1 MSEGETADSRS
12 TGTAS
17 GGHVVPFPRAVPPQV
32 SFHRDELRIILNLYG
47 RMVAE
52 GEWRDYTMDFNRE
65 KAVFAIH
72 RRTSERPLY
81 RIEKDPRLARRQ
93 GAYAVIAETG
103 RILKRGHD
111 LAQVLRVLEKPL
123 RVV

>member
-12 TGTAS
+12 TGSSS
-17 GGHVVPFPRAVPPQV
+17 GAHVVPFPRAVPPQV

-81 RIEKDPRLARRQ
+81 RIEKAPRLARRQ

>member
-1 MSEGETADSRS
+1 MSEGETAESWSAGAQVVSFPGASQR
-12 TGTAS
+12 TA
-17 GGHVVPFPRAVPPQV
+17 PQV

-52 GEWRDYTMDFNRE
+52 GEWRDYTIDFTRE

>member
-1 MSEGETADSRS
+1 MSEGETAESWN
-12 TGTAS
+12 AS
-17 GGHVVPFPRAVPPQV
+17 AQVVPFPVSSQRAAPQV

-52 GEWRDYTMDFNRE
+52 GEWRDYTMDFTRE
-65 KAVFAIH
+65 KAVFSIH

-81 RIEKDPRLARRQ
+81 RIEKDPRL
-93 GAYAVIAETG
+93 ETG

>member
-12 TGTAS
+12 IGTAS

-52 GEWRDYTMDFNRE
+52 GEWRDYTMDFNR
-65 KAVFAIH
+65 VF
-72 RRTSERPLY
+72 
-81 RIEKDPRLARRQ
+81 
-93 GAYAVIAETG
+93 
-103 RILKRGHD
+103 
-111 LAQVLRVLEKPL
+111 
-123 RVV
+123 

>member
-1 MSEGETADSRS
+1 MSEGETAESWS
-12 TGTAS
+12 AGAQ
-17 GGHVVPFPRAVPPQV
+17 VVSFPAPSARTVPQV
-32 SFHRDELRIILNLYG
+32 SFHRDELRIILSLYG

-52 GEWRDYTMDFNRE
+52 GEWRDYTIDFTRE

-72 RRTSERPLY
+72 RRTSERPLF

>member
-1 MSEGETADSRS
+1 MSDGETADSRLA
-12 TGTAS
+12 GA
-17 GGHVVPFPRAVPPQV
+17 GARVVPFPRTAPPQV
-32 SFHRDELRIILNLYG
+32 SFHRDELREILNLYG

-52 GEWRDYTMDFNRE
+52 GEWRDYAIAFTRE
-65 KAVFAIH
+65 KAVFSIH

-93 GAYAVIAETG
+93 GAYAVVAETG

-123 RVV
+123 RLV

>member
-1 MSEGETADSRS
+1 MAAFG
-12 TGTAS
+12 
-17 GGHVVPFPRAVPPQV
+17 
-32 SFHRDELRIILNLYG
+32 
-47 RMVAE
+47 
-52 GEWRDYTMDFNRE
+52 
-65 KAVFAIH
+65 
-72 RRTSERPLY
+72 
-81 RIEKDPRLARRQ
+81 Q